1 MTDVLFDKQT
11 LTLKQLTSAMRK
23 MKKHAK
29 YGLYLVVEDVTGS
42 TFHPRP
48 MFSVELWGPK
58 LKWKRKIKIEMELES
73 AI

>member
-1 MTDVLFDKQT
+1 
-11 LTLKQLTSAMRK
+11 

-42 TFHPRP
+42 TFPPRP